1 MTQQPALSPQKTL
14 SQRRAYQAWTYIN
27 AANGRGYQDKY
38 ATLTQKL
45 AAMVQ
50 VNGLGATLAFLRA
63 KAKSQLSTESHHQL
77 LYEQISAWI
86 CLRVYEDENAQAD
99 LLDKIMTQSSDL
111 LRRATTET
119 IEFAIW
125 LRRFSEAVFGEKLS
139 EGDDE

>member
-14 SQRRAYQAWTYIN
+14 SQRRAHQAWAYIN
-27 AANGRGYQDKY
+27 EANGQNFQDKY

-45 AAMVQ
+45 AAMIQ
-50 VNGLGATLAFLRA
+50 VNGLGATVAFLRA
-63 KAKSQLSTESHHQL
+63 KAKNKPSTESHHQL
-77 LYEQISAWI
+77 LYQQVSAWI
-86 CLRVYEDENAQAD
+86 CERVYDDGNAQAD
-99 LLDKIMTQSSDL
+99 LLEKIMNQSSDL

-125 LRRFSEAVFGEKLS
+125 LRRFSESVFGEKLS